1 MLSGVPASASLLRS
15 SCPSAASATFL
26 FPSCLPIPGL
36 FSVPLRNAPLQS
48 LPRAGSQAGI
58 CPPLINA
65 GNDLEPSRKIK
76 FSHRKKTLARQKK
89 ILILMINAAIGHAVI
104 EQNLCLDKMRGGVL
118 LIIDFFLRGLFLHS
132 LFLLQAA
139 ATVLTTTVLRKSS
152 QAQLRFLL
160 KRRAQLLAMWF
171 LFQFHSAAGQQ
182 ILRLSMSM

>member
-1 MLSGVPASASLLRS
+1 MLSGVPAAASLLRS
-15 SCPSAASATFL
+15 SCPSAASASFL
-26 FPSCLPIPGL
+26 LSSCLPIPGL

-104 EQNLCLDKMRGGVL
+104 EQSLSRIYALTKCGGGVL
-118 LIIDFFLRGLFLHS
+118 LIIDFFFER
-132 LFLLQAA
+132 
-139 ATVLTTTVLRKSS
+139 
-152 QAQLRFLL
+152 
-160 KRRAQLLAMWF
+160 
-171 LFQFHSAAGQQ
+171 
-182 ILRLSMSM
+182 IIYEI